1 MIIDGLPLL
10 SAPIGTDEM
19 AIERGTTTYKA
30 LVGDILG
37 NNGVCRA
44 NLLDN
49 WYFVGGGSQQGAGY
63 FPINSK
69 GQTSYSIPAARTNCI
84 DRWFGYDG
92 QGSGSI
98 QIVSGGVKL
107 TKTPNADGIYF
118 GQTDVCEDLTGKTVT
133 LSILTSTGA
142 LYSGTA
148 TVPKSNIISAYPNFS
163 AGVTIESGKVLVQ
176 FYSFAS
182 SVTVVAAKLELGNT
196 QTLAHQVNG
205 AWVLNEVPNYEVE
218 FYKSG
223 AVDTA
228 YVLDT
233 AYCSKVGKVC
243 VLTFDSSPS
252 ITTGNV
258 DTWKAL
264 VTLPSKYRPAIRTY
278 GVVGGGGYNS
288 TYYCTV
294 RIETTGVVSAVCH
307 QAANV
312 AYLAGQIT
320 YFTA

>member
-1 MIIDGLPLL
+1 MATGTIQKLMPTD
-10 SAPIGTDEM
+10 IGVV
-19 AIERGTTTYKA
+19 RP
-30 LVGDILG
+30 
-37 NNGVCRA
+37 

-63 FPINSK
+63 FPINSN
-69 GQTSYSIPAARTNCI
+69 GQTSYTTIGQTIGRWDNFISDVTTTVQSDSIKI
-84 DRWFGYDG
+84 SD
-92 QGSGSI
+92 
-98 QIVSGGVKL
+98 VSGHNGWIAFAQDYIAPTALK
-107 TKTPNADGIYF
+107 
-118 GQTDVCEDLTGKTVT
+118 GKTVT
-133 LSILTSTGA
+133 LSALCGAITGDGFNFIIRLANGSTNVATYSVACVANSLVSFTKQITDATFDRLIVAVQHGTGAAATST
-142 LYSGTA
+142 
-148 TVPKSNIISAYPNFS
+148 
-163 AGVTIESGKVLVQ
+163 IELK
-176 FYSFAS
+176 
-182 SVTVVAAKLELGNT
+182 AAKLELGDS
-196 QTLAHQVNG
+196 QTLAHQENG

-243 VLTFDSSPS
+243 VLTFDSSS
-252 ITTGNV
+252 TITTGNA

-264 VTLPSKYRPAIRTY
+264 VTLPSKYRPALRTY

-294 RIETTGVVSAVCH
+294 RIETTGVVSVSCH

-312 AYLAGQIT
+312 AYLTGQIT
-320 YFTA
+320 YFTS